1 MKLHT
6 HPTRVLP
13 SALLRATLLAPLLIS
28 ALVLLS
34 AVPAGAAPQSAAGG
48 HDIGELMTA
57 AEEHYDLTRLDAVL
71 LLEDLTV
78 TVAAGSRRTTVHRVA
93 WLGTEIGLDAYGDLR
108 IPHNTGTS
116 TLEVVALR
124 TWMDGRWWP
133 DESEISPTAVVETTP
148 GAIQSADDYTT
159 MRETMLLHDG
169 IELPCIV
176 ETIYT
181 ITERRPAQYGFD
193 GLWTFPK
200 ADPAVMTRLAIEVP
214 KGMTLHHAERNG
226 APEPALD
233 RSGADTDTY
242 VWRAE
247 FVDRL
252 ARPLTGGATAYAPH
266 VAWSTWESW
275 GALGEAVAA
284 SVRAAASVNEA
295 LADSVA
301 NLVDG
306 RPVPLARAEAVADFI
321 NETTRAVRYDDSH
334 WQFAPREAV
343 RTWNTAY
350 GHRLDRA
357 VLAAALFEEAGC
369 AVTPA
374 FRSAALCWTDD
385 GVPTLARFDG
395 LLLHL
400 DDIGALYDPLSGA
413 LLQGRAG
420 LTGRSLWLAGRD
432 DSPGLVVGEEI
443 SACELVLSVEPG
455 EEEGWTGS
463 GILVTTGALSCYG
476 DVAGLEGQA
485 GSHLSR
491 VASAALAGA
500 SVEDHSLAVLEDERV
515 VAGFSFSIDDPEPDD
530 SGRTRFELG
539 DPAGGLLASLPPH
552 VHLYVEHRDSP
563 VMLPDAV
570 VQTLTLRIDVG
581 DREVVRMPE
590 EVTLENDVGHFRLTV
605 EHEGSEIT
613 ITREIAVGPSA
624 GDDASD
630 GVLTIGPAEWPSLR
644 ALLLEEA
651 DPRNRTILLQ

>member
-1 MKLHT
+1 
-6 HPTRVLP
+6 
-13 SALLRATLLAPLLIS
+13 
-28 ALVLLS
+28 
-34 AVPAGAAPQSAAGG
+34 
-48 HDIGELMTA
+48 
-57 AEEHYDLTRLDAVL
+57 
-71 LLEDLTV
+71 
-78 TVAAGSRRTTVHRVA
+78 
-93 WLGTEIGLDAYGDLR
+93 
-108 IPHNTGTS
+108 
-116 TLEVVALR
+116 
-124 TWMDGRWWP
+124 
-133 DESEISPTAVVETTP
+133 
-148 GAIQSADDYTT
+148 
-159 MRETMLLHDG
+159 
-169 IELPCIV
+169 
-176 ETIYT
+176 
-181 ITERRPAQYGFD
+181 
-193 GLWTFPK
+193 
-200 ADPAVMTRLAIEVP
+200 
-214 KGMTLHHAERNG
+214 
-226 APEPALD
+226 
-233 RSGADTDTY
+233 
-242 VWRAE
+242 
-247 FVDRL
+247 
-252 ARPLTGGATAYAPH
+252 
-266 VAWSTWESW
+266 
-275 GALGEAVAA
+275 
-284 SVRAAASVNEA
+284 VNEA

-374 FRSAALCWTDD
+374 YLGAALCWTDD

-395 LLLHL
+395 LLLHM
-400 DDIGALYDPLSGA
+400 DDIGALYDPLSGT

-476 DVAGLEGQA
+476 DVVGLAGEA

-500 SVEDHSLAVLEDERV
+500 SVEDHSLAVLKDERV

-552 VHLYVEHRDSP
+552 VHLYVEHRGSP

-581 DREVVRMPE
+581 DLEVVRVPE
-590 EVTLENDVGHFRLTV
+590 EVTLENDIGHFRLTV

-624 GDDASD
+624 GDDPSD
-630 GVLTIGPAEWPSLR
+630 GALTIGPAEWPSLR

-651 DPRNRTILLQ
+651 DPRNRTILLE

>member
-6 HPTRVLP
+6 HPTRILTSTP
-13 SALLRATLLAPLLIS
+13 LQALLVAPLFIC

-34 AVPAGAAPQSAAGG
+34 AVPAGAAPESAAGG
-48 HDIGELMTA
+48 HDIGELMAA
-57 AEEHYDLTRLDAVL
+57 AEEHYDLARLDAVL
-71 LLEDLTV
+71 LLEDLTI
-78 TVAAGSRRTTVHRVA
+78 TVAAGSRRTTVHRIA
-93 WLGTEIGLDAYGDLR
+93 WMGTEIGLDAYGDLR
-108 IPHNTGTS
+108 VPNNTGTS

-133 DESEISPTAVVETTP
+133 DETKISPTAVVATTP

-181 ITERRPAQYGFD
+181 ITERRPPEYGFD
-193 GLWTFPK
+193 GLWIFAK
-200 ADPAVMTRLAIEVP
+200 ADPAVMTRLVLEVP

-233 RSGADTDTY
+233 RSAADVDTY
-242 VWRAE
+242 VWRGE

-252 ARPLTGGATAYAPH
+252 ARPLTRGPAAYAPH

-275 GALGEAVAA
+275 GALGDAVAA
-284 SVRAAASVNEA
+284 SVARSASLNEA

-301 NLVDG
+301 NLIKL
-306 RPVPLARAEAVADFI
+306 RPVPLARTEAVVDFI
-321 NETTRAVRYDDSH
+321 NETTRAIRYDDSH
-334 WQFAPREAV
+334 WQLAPREAV

-369 AVTPA
+369 AITPA
-374 FRSAALCWTDD
+374 YRSAAFWCADD
-385 GVPTLARFDG
+385 EVPTLERFDG

-400 DDIGALYDPLSGA
+400 NDIGALYDPLNGT
-413 LLQGRAG
+413 LLQSRTG

-432 DSPGLVVGEEI
+432 DSPVLVAAEET
-443 SACELVLSVEPG
+443 SGCELVLSVEPG

-463 GILVTTGALSCYG
+463 GILVTTGTLSCYG
-476 DVAGLEGQA
+476 DIVGLEGEA

-500 SVEDHSLAVLEDERV
+500 SVEDHSLAVLQEERV
-515 VAGFSFSIDDPEPDD
+515 VAGFSFAIDDAEPDD

-539 DPAGGLLASLPPH
+539 DPACGLLASLPRD

-563 VMLPDAV
+563 VMLPGAA

-581 DREVVRMPE
+581 DREVVRVPE
-590 EVTLENDVGHFRLTV
+590 EVTLENSIGHFRLTV
-605 EHEGSEIT
+605 EREGSEIT
-613 ITREIAVGPSA
+613 ITREVAVSA
-624 GDDASD
+624 GGDASD
-630 GVLTIGPAEWPSLR
+630 AALRIGPAEWPSLR
-644 ALLLEEA
+644 AILLEEA
-651 DPRNRTILLQ
+651 DPRNRTILLN

>member
-1 MKLHT
+1 MRLHT

-13 SALLRATLLAPLLIS
+13 SAPLRALLAAPLL
-28 ALVLLS
+28 ACVLTLLS
-34 AVPAGAAPQSAAGG
+34 TVPAGATPESAAGG
-48 HDIGELMTA
+48 HDIGELMA
-57 AEEHYDLTRLDAVL
+57 AAGEHYDLARLDAVL

-78 TVAAGSRRTTVHRVA
+78 TVSAGGRRTTVHRIA
-93 WLGTEIGLDAYGDLR
+93 WLGTEIGLNAYGDLR
-108 IPHNTGTS
+108 IPNNTGTS

-181 ITERRPAQYGFD
+181 ITERRPPEYGFD
-193 GLWTFPK
+193 GLWIFPK
-200 ADPAVMTRLAIEVP
+200 ADPAVLTRLAVEVP
-214 KGMTLHHAERNG
+214 KGMTLHHAEKNG

-233 RSGADTDTY
+233 DSGPDVDTY

-252 ARPLTGGATAYAPH
+252 ARPLVGVPAAYAPH

-275 GALGEAVAA
+275 AALGEAVAVSVGRSA
-284 SVRAAASVNEA
+284 SLDEA

-301 NLVDG
+301 NLIEG
-306 RPVPLARAEAVADFI
+306 RPVPIARAEAVADFI

-374 FRSAALCWTDD
+374 FRSAALHWTDD
-385 GVPTLARFDG
+385 GVPALAHFDG

-400 DDIGALYDPLSGA
+400 DDIGALYDPLSGT
-413 LLQGRAG
+413 LLLGRAG
-420 LTGRSLWLAGRD
+420 LTGRALWLAGRD
-432 DSPGLVVGEEI
+432 DSPGLVIGEES
-443 SACELVLSVEPG
+443 SACELVLSIKPG

-476 DVAGLEGQA
+476 QIAGLEGEA
-485 GSHLSR
+485 RSHLSR
-491 VASAALAGA
+491 VASAALVGA
-500 SVEDHSLAVLEDERV
+500 SIEDHSLAVLEDERV
-515 VAGFSFSIDDPEPDD
+515 VAGFSFAIDDPEPDD

-539 DPAGGLLASLPPH
+539 DPAGGLLASLPRD

-570 VQTLTLRIDVG
+570 AQTLTLRIDVG
-581 DREVVRMPE
+581 DREVVRVPE
-590 EVTLENDVGHFRLTV
+590 EVTLENEVGYFRITV

-613 ITREIAVGPSA
+613 VTREIAVGGSA
-624 GDDASD
+624 GDGAND
-630 GVLTIGPAEWPSLR
+630 GAVTIGPDKWPSLR

-651 DPRNRTILLQ
+651 DPRNRTIMLK

>member
-1 MKLHT
+1 MKLYT

-13 SALLRATLLAPLLIS
+13 SVPLQALLVAPLLVC

-34 AVPAGAAPQSAAGG
+34 AVPAGAAPKSAAGG
-48 HDIGELMTA
+48 HDIGELMAA
-57 AEEHYDLTRLDAVL
+57 AEEHYDLARLDAVL

-78 TVAAGSRRTTVHRVA
+78 TVAAGRRRTTVHRIA
-93 WLGTEIGLDAYGDLR
+93 WMGTEIGLDAYGDLR
-108 IPHNTGTS
+108 VPNNTGTS

-133 DESEISPTAVVETTP
+133 DESEISPTAVVQTTP

-181 ITERRPAQYGFD
+181 ITERRPSEYGFD
-193 GLWTFPK
+193 GLWIFPK
-200 ADPAVMTRLAIEVP
+200 ADPAVMTRLVIEVP
-214 KGMTLHHAERNG
+214 KGTTLHHAERNG

-233 RSGADTDTY
+233 RGAADVDTY
-242 VWRAE
+242 VWRGE

-252 ARPLTGGATAYAPH
+252 ARPLTRGPAAYAPH

-275 GALGEAVAA
+275 GALGEAVVTSVREAA
-284 SVRAAASVNEA
+284 SLDEA
-295 LADSVA
+295 LTDSVA
-301 NLVDG
+301 NIIDL
-306 RPVPLARAEAVADFI
+306 RPVPLARAEAVVDFI

-374 FRSAALCWTDD
+374 YRSAAFRWADD
-385 GVPTLARFDG
+385 GVPALAHFDG

-400 DDIGALYDPLSGA
+400 DDIGALYDPLSGT

-432 DSPGLVVGEEI
+432 DSPGLVVGQEI
-443 SACELVLSVEPG
+443 SSCELVLSVEPG

-476 DVAGLEGQA
+476 NVAGLEGEA
-485 GSHLSR
+485 GGHLSR

-500 SVEDHSLAVLEDERV
+500 SIENHSLAVLEDERV
-515 VAGFSFSIDDPEPDD
+515 VAGFSFSLGDPEPDD
-530 SGRTRFELG
+530 SGRTRIELG
-539 DPAGGLLASLPPH
+539 DPAGGLPASLPGD

-563 VMLPDAV
+563 VILPGAME
-570 VQTLTLRIDVG
+570 QTLTLRIDVG
-581 DREVVRMPE
+581 DREVVRVPE
-590 EVTLENDVGHFRLTV
+590 DVTLENSIGHFRLTV

-613 ITREIAVGPSA
+613 ITREVAVSA
-624 GDDASD
+624 GGDVSD
-630 GVLTIGPAEWPSLR
+630 GALSIGPAEWPSLR
-644 ALLLEEA
+644 AILLEEA
-651 DPRNRTILLQ
+651 DPRNRTILLK

>member
-1 MKLHT
+1 
-6 HPTRVLP
+6 
-13 SALLRATLLAPLLIS
+13 
-28 ALVLLS
+28 
-34 AVPAGAAPQSAAGG
+34 
-48 HDIGELMTA
+48 
-57 AEEHYDLTRLDAVL
+57 
-71 LLEDLTV
+71 
-78 TVAAGSRRTTVHRVA
+78 
-93 WLGTEIGLDAYGDLR
+93 
-108 IPHNTGTS
+108 
-116 TLEVVALR
+116 
-124 TWMDGRWWP
+124 
-133 DESEISPTAVVETTP
+133 TAVVETTP

-181 ITERRPAQYGFD
+181 ITERRPPEYAFD
-193 GLWTFPK
+193 GLWIFPK
-200 ADPAVMTRLAIEVP
+200 ADPAVVTRLAVEVP
-214 KGMTLHHAERNG
+214 KGTTLHHSERNG

-233 RSGADTDTY
+233 RSATDVDVY

-252 ARPLTGGATAYAPH
+252 ARPLTSGPAAYASH

-275 GALGEAVAA
+275 GTLGEAVAA
-284 SVRAAASVNEA
+284 SVGRSASLDEA

-301 NLVDG
+301 NIIDG
-306 RPVPLARAEAVADFI
+306 RPVPLARAEAVVDFI

-374 FRSAALCWTDD
+374 YRSAAFWWADD
-385 GVPTLARFDG
+385 EVPTLARFDG

-400 DDIGALYDPLSGA
+400 DDIGTLYDPLNGT

-432 DSPGLVVGEEI
+432 DSPVLVAADETSG
-443 SACELVLSVEPG
+443 CELVLSVEPG
-455 EEEGWTGS
+455 EEDGWTGS
-463 GILVTTGALSCYG
+463 GILVTTGTLSCYG
-476 DVAGLEGQA
+476 DIVGLEGEA

-491 VASAALAGA
+491 VASAVLAGA
-500 SVEDHSLAVLEDERV
+500 SVEDHSLAVLEDQRV
-515 VAGFSFSIDDPEPDD
+515 VAGFSFAIDDPEPDD

-539 DPAGGLLASLPPH
+539 DPAGGLMASLPRD
-552 VHLYVEHRDSP
+552 VRLYVEHRDSP
-563 VMLPDAV
+563 VILPCAA

-581 DREVVRMPE
+581 DREVVRVPE

-613 ITREIAVGPSA
+613 ITREIAVGASA
-624 GDDASD
+624 GGAND
-630 GVLTIGPAEWPSLR
+630 GAVTIGPDKWPSLR

-651 DPRNRTILLQ
+651 DPRGRTILLK